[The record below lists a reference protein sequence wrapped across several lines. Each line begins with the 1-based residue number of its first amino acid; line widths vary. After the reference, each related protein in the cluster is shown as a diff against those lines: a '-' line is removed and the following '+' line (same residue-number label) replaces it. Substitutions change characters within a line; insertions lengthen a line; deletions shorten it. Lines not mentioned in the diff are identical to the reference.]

1 MRHHALDTARVVA
14 MGIVI
19 TAHAALA
26 YMETPIGWAV
36 QDPARTIAADLYV
49 WIARSMVIPL
59 FFWLAGFLSR
69 VSYEGVGTRAFLRGR
84 LLRIGLPLAIALIP
98 CSLAMNALWDWGREV
113 MAREPVPAHIPV
125 LEPSTLPVTLGH
137 LWFLY
142 YLLAMSLAA
151 PAIARLRVRIPPLA
165 ATAVALIPPLVV
177 GKLQVDTPLGFL
189 PDLAVLAYMGAFFA
203 WGWQVHREQDHLARA
218 ARRVWLDLA
227 GAAILLGVLIPALLS
242 GNTAPHVILC
252 SGLFGLFLVD
262 ATIGLCVRYGN
273 RPSRAIR
280 VASDASY
287 VVYVVHLPLL
297 VLAQILIA
305 SR

>member
-1 MRHHALDTARVVA
+1 MAIVV
-14 MGIVI
+14 
-19 TAHAALA
+19 TAHAAIP

-36 QDPARTIAADLYV
+36 QDPARTIAADLYL

-69 VSYEGVGTRAFLRGR
+69 VSYESVGSAAFLRGR
-84 LLRIGLPLAIALIP
+84 LVRIGFPLAIALVP

-113 MAREPVPAHIPV
+113 IVREPVPSHVPV
-125 LEPSTLPVTLGH
+125 LEASTLPVTLGH

-142 YLLAMSLAA
+142 YLLAISLAA
-151 PAIARLRVRIPPLA
+151 PVLARIRVRVPPLA
-165 ATAVALIPPLVV
+165 AATVALIPPLAV

-189 PDLAVLAYMGAFFA
+189 PDLAMLASMGALFA
-203 WGWQVHREQDHLARA
+203 WGWQVHREQDQLARS
-218 ARRVWLDLA
+218 ARRAWLDVA
-227 GAAILLGVLIPALLS
+227 GAAILLGVLIPALRS

-252 SGLFGLFLVD
+252 SGLFGLLLVD

-280 VASDASY
+280 VASDASDI
-287 VVYVVHLPLL
+287 VYVVHLPLL